1 MKRSFY
7 LTAVSAFFFLLLSS
21 CEEKRT
27 NVITS
32 NSDTVEMSLPDTTIY
47 GVCSAATT
55 MHMLSLVTDDGR
67 EMAFLVNTD
76 DSDENIV
83 KGGMFAGDRMA
94 VTSAKIDGDSV
105 ATKIINLNTL
115 QGRWTSIDRNFEIL
129 HGGDVISAVKSETN
143 PYTLWKIHNGQLI
156 LNRDTFD
163 IVTLGADTLEIENDK
178 GIFVY
183 IRK

>member
-32 NSDTVEMSLPDTTIY
+32 NSDTIEMSLPDTTIY

-105 ATKIINLNTL
+105 ATKVINLNTL

-163 IVTLGADTLEIENDK
+163 IITLGADTLEIENDK

>member
-32 NSDTVEMSLPDTTIY
+32 NSDTIEMSLPDTTIY

-76 DSDENIV
+76 DNDENIV
-83 KGGMFAGDRMA
+83 MGGMFTGDRMA

-163 IVTLGADTLEIENDK
+163 IITLGADTLEIENDK

>member
-1 MKRSFY
+1 MRKNIY
-7 LTAVSAFFFLLLSS
+7 LTTMSVLTFFLFFS
-21 CEEKRT
+21 CDGKKA
-27 NVITS
+27 NVVTGI
-32 NSDTVEMSLPDTTIY
+32 SDTVEMSLPDTTIY

-55 MHMLSLVTDDGR
+55 MHMLSLVTYDGR

-105 ATKIINLNTL
+105 ATKVINLNTL

-163 IVTLGADTLEIENDK
+163 IITLGADTLEIENDK

>member
-32 NSDTVEMSLPDTTIY
+32 NSDTAEMSLPDTTIY
-47 GVCSAATT
+47 GVCSATTT

>member
-32 NSDTVEMSLPDTTIY
+32 NSDTIEMSLPDTTIY

-163 IVTLGADTLEIENDK
+163 IITLGADTLEIENDK